1 MSRPDLRLK
10 NVPTMLNATLVGT
23 GELIPR
29 SGDYRVVV
37 TDLSYKGQ
45 RPLFLRQYPENGNL
59 TTGVA
64 GDHFLMMPIEGSAN
78 FKTPLISQAGVAIY
92 NATESAQIVGS
103 ANPEKVLVS
112 ANYYYFRQ
120 SASYFDNSLR
130 FRCRLNASSASETK
144 QSMLTKNMITT
155 VSLELG
161 GATKIFSIKGRGTV
175 ERTYYHGQD
184 GVDLLQDSPEAH
196 AYTVTVGNNSYQ
208 SRVSFGGN
216 NLPVDKQETY
226 PNSEPGVSIATVRYN
241 MDPTPL
247 AYSQSEQTY
256 GFSLYKDDLQYGVQY
271 SVGEIYMEITVL
283 AEEAPT

>member
-1 MSRPDLRLK
+1 
-10 NVPTMLNATLVGT
+10 MLNATLVGT

-45 RPLFLRQYPENGNL
+45 RPLFLKQYPENGNL

-112 ANYYYFRQ
+112 ANYYYFRE
-120 SASYFDNSLR
+120 STSYFDNGLR

-161 GATKIFSIKGRGTV
+161 GATKIFSIKGRGTA

-208 SRVSFGGN
+208 NRVYFGGN

-256 GFSLYKDDLQYGVQY
+256 GFSLYKNDLQYGVRY